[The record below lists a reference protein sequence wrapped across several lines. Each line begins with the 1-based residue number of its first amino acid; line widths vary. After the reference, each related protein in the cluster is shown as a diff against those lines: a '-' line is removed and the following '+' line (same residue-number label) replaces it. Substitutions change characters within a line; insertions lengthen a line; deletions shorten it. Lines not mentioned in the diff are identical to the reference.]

1 MFSLTLAVGT
11 HSWRLLYREE
21 SKANEAFSF
30 VDNADDGAAIS
41 LTDDFGQ
48 RAKVKVKHLVG
59 ACLED
64 LDKSKMGLVEMAL
77 HQARTQNAATA
88 AAQADPSLR
97 AMRQNAGSPI
107 LSPMGG
113 NPMRSPY

>member
-11 HSWRLLYREE
+11 HSWRLLYRDAD
-21 SKANEAFSF
+21 KAMRAYKH
-30 VDNADDGAAIS
+30 AANVEG
-41 LTDDFGQ
+41 DFDFEDEFGQ
-48 RAKVKVKHLVG
+48 KVVVKAGELIG

-113 NPMRSPY
+113 NSARPF

>member
-11 HSWRLLYREE
+11 HSWRLLYRDADRAMIAY
-21 SKANEAFSF
+21 SEAIAPCEI
-30 VDNADDGAAIS
+30 ADE
-41 LTDDFGQ
+41 FGQ
-48 RAKVKVKHLVG
+48 LVKISEGALIG

-77 HQARTQNAATA
+77 HQARTQNAAQA

-107 LSPMGG
+107 LSPMGNG
-113 NPMRSPY
+113 ARPY